1 MVARPGHRYHGF
13 VSEGF
18 VSEAELLDRWRDGD
32 EEAGAQLLEQSFP
45 RLFRFFRGKTD
56 ADVRDLIQQTLLRC
70 VAHRDRFRG
79 EARFSTFIFAIART
93 VLLEHLRARR
103 RQFDPLQTS
112 ALDISP
118 SLSEVASAGELR
130 GRLREALRRIPIDL
144 QTIVE
149 LHYWEG
155 LTGPQL
161 AQVLEIPEG
170 TVRSRL
176 RRAREALARQMES
189 APVDQV
195 ESWLRRTRPG
205 DDPGP

>member
-1 MVARPGHRYHGF
+1 MVL
-13 VSEGF
+13 

-32 EEAGAQLLEQSFP
+32 EAAGAELLERSFE
-45 RLFRFFRGKTD
+45 RLYRFFRGKTD

-70 VAHRDRFRG
+70 VADRDRFRG
-79 EARFSTFIFAIART
+79 EARFSTFVFAIARI

-103 RQFDPLQTS
+103 RQFDSLQTS
-112 ALDISP
+112 AIDVCP
-118 SLSEVASAGELR
+118 SLSEVVSSSELR
-130 GRLREALRRIPIDL
+130 GRLYDALRRIPIDL

-155 LTGPQL
+155 LSGPQL
-161 AQVLEIPEG
+161 AEVLEIPEG

-176 RRAREALARQMES
+176 RRAKEALAREMAS

-195 ESWLRRTRPG
+195 ETWLRQTRPG
-205 DDPGP
+205 ADEEK